1 MNTKTLLASCA
12 DAVVRTSDGKE
23 FPASKFTCVSSCSV
37 LRDLVECT
45 KLKTTEDGRTIF
57 PVPHSSSS
65 TVALVI
71 DLLHNVRRPEDLQLK
86 EMNEAF
92 AGLDLFGCDHLHGRL
107 LDQLWRLVERTD
119 EAIDDYALRLLQ
131 SPCHKMK
138 CLSLLVKR
146 MPLWSDFMQFL
157 EDVVPL
163 DAEMAVFL
171 GSHLIKFFP
180 PDQVIYTLLDLFPF
194 KQLSPSLVYGLVG
207 TLGSGVYYHPS
218 EATRVLI
225 TVKAV
230 LESRGWDAQVTE
242 MLKTIVDGHRRY
254 EVAPSI
260 ASKIHGTVFMY
271 DGSPVASALLIFDSG
286 EGGWQSRATMRSITV
301 TPWLRVHL
309 RPSGVLYAWL
319 QPWKMDQASRMASA
333 VQLRVTAAPTGK
345 KKDEVKDVWWTWD
358 NLQPSR
364 TMVLSTFTT
373 QPQLGDLAA
382 VQAIVRSGVR
392 SIRFDVHYGAK
403 SILERPLGF

>member
-1 MNTKTLLASCA
+1 
-12 DAVVRTSDGKE
+12 
-23 FPASKFTCVSSCSV
+23 
-37 LRDLVECT
+37 
-45 KLKTTEDGRTIF
+45 
-57 PVPHSSSS
+57 
-65 TVALVI
+65 
-71 DLLHNVRRPEDLQLK
+71 
-86 EMNEAF
+86 
-92 AGLDLFGCDHLHGRL
+92 
-107 LDQLWRLVERTD
+107 
-119 EAIDDYALRLLQ
+119 
-131 SPCHKMK
+131 
-138 CLSLLVKR
+138 
-146 MPLWSDFMQFL
+146 
-157 EDVVPL
+157 
-163 DAEMAVFL
+163 
-171 GSHLIKFFP
+171 
-180 PDQVIYTLLDLFPF
+180 
-194 KQLSPSLVYGLVG
+194 
-207 TLGSGVYYHPS
+207 
-218 EATRVLI
+218 
-225 TVKAV
+225 
-230 LESRGWDAQVTE
+230 
-242 MLKTIVDGHRRY
+242 
-254 EVAPSI
+254 
-260 ASKIHGTVFMY
+260 MY

-333 VQLRVTAAPTGK
+333 VQLRLTAAPTG